1 MVYQHGVYVYENPT
15 SVTAPVFVDSAVQ
28 VVVGTAPVNL
38 LADPAAAVN
47 KPILVNSFAEAVSKM
62 GYSNT
67 FEDFTLCQ
75 TVDASFRVFNVSPL
89 VLINVLDPAVHY
101 ADVAAALHNIVS
113 SKVTIPVEGIL
124 DDANL
129 VVKDDTGTTTY
140 VKDTDYSIS
149 FDDDGYLV
157 VSVIST
163 GSIGAATQ
171 LQIAYRKLDPS
182 AIDANDII
190 GSYAAGVHKGLE
202 NIEQVYPRFGKVP
215 GLLIAP
221 GWSHDV
227 NVGVAMMAK
236 STNINGVFECMPI
249 LDIPTDAV
257 TTYDAVKTWKD
268 NNNYIDRNAIA
279 CWPMCK
285 IGTKKYYMSTLI
297 AVLTAYTDALNE
309 GVPYVS
315 PSNKSLKISGAIL
328 ADDTEVYLD
337 QSQANVLNAAG
348 VVSSINHNGWKCW
361 GNNTSIYPGSSD
373 VKDRYIPVRR
383 MFIWWKNTFI
393 LTYFQKVDDPA
404 NYRLIETIVDSEN
417 IRANGFK
424 GRGQIADAR
433 IEFNID
439 ENLDLTNGIIRFR
452 QYLTPFTPAETI
464 INTLE
469 FDPNALT
476 EALAGGE

>member
-1 MVYQHGVYVYENPT
+1 MAYQHGVYVYENPT
-15 SVTAPVFVDSAVQ
+15 SIITPIVADSAVQ
-28 VVVGTAPVNL
+28 VVVGTAPINL
-38 LADPAAAVN
+38 LQDPSAAVN

-62 GYSNT
+62 GYSNS
-67 FEDFTLCQ
+67 FADFTLCQ
-75 TVDASFRVFNVSPL
+75 SIDASFRVFNVAPL
-89 VLINVLDPAVHY
+89 VLINVLDPATHY
-101 ADVAAALHNIVS
+101 TDVAAALHNIVS
-113 SKVTIPVEGIL
+113 SKATIAVEGIL

-140 VKDTDYSIS
+140 VKDTDYSVY

-182 AIDANDII
+182 AVDANDII
-190 GSYAAGVHKGLE
+190 GGYDVGTGKYTGIE
-202 NIEQVYPRFGKVP
+202 NILQVYPQLGLIP

-221 GWSHDV
+221 GWSHDT
-227 NVGVAMMAK
+227 NIGIAMIAK
-236 STNINGVFECMPI
+236 TTNINGAFKCMTV
-249 LDIPTDAV
+249 LDVPTGTV
-257 TTYDAVKTWKD
+257 LTYDAVKTWKD
-268 NNNYIDRNAIA
+268 NNSYIDNNTIV

-285 IGTKKYYMSTLI
+285 IGTKKYHMSSLI
-297 AVLTAYTDALNE
+297 AALTAYTDAINE

-433 IEFNID
+433 IEFN
-439 ENLDLTNGIIRFR
+439 TN
-452 QYLTPFTPAETI
+452 
-464 INTLE
+464 
-469 FDPNALT
+469 
-476 EALAGGE
+476 